1 MGNKIELIG
10 VTKKYGDRYILN
22 QVNLSL
28 DSSHIYILVGKNG
41 CGKSTLFNIISGY
54 DRDYSGS
61 VQLNGLS
68 VGYLLQ
74 NDMLFR
80 NLTVRENLM
89 LQAAAI
95 QRDKEAGL
103 IEHISRQLDLQS
115 FLDRRVSELSG
126 GEKKK
131 VSIGQIMLKNMDV
144 VLLDEPTSNI
154 QKAYARDLIRTIYD
168 AFKEKILVISSH
180 DNLFEYDKKTCGLEL
195 KDGEINGRI

>member
-1 MGNKIELIG
+1 MSNKIELIG

-95 QRDKEAGL
+95 QRDKETGL
-103 IEHISRQLDLQS
+103 IEHISQQLDLQS

-131 VSIGQIMLKNMDV
+131 VSIGQIMLKNTDV
-144 VLLDEPTSNI
+144 VLLDEPTANI
-154 QKAYARDLIRTIYD
+154 QKAYARDLIKTIYD

-180 DNLFEYDKKTCGLEL
+180 DDLFEYDKKTCGLEL

>member
-1 MGNKIELIG
+1 MSNKIELIG

-22 QVNLSL
+22 RVDLSL
-28 DSSHIYILVGKNG
+28 DSNHIYILVGKNG

-54 DRDYSGS
+54 DNDYSGS

-89 LQAAAI
+89 LQAAALH
-95 QRDKEAGL
+95 RDKEKGL
-103 IEHISRQLDLQS
+103 IECVSQQLDLQNL
-115 FLDRRVSELSG
+115 LDRRVSELSG

-131 VSIGQIMLKNMDV
+131 VSIAQIMLKNTDI
-144 VLLDEPTSNI
+144 VLLDEPTANI
-154 QKAYARDLIRTIYD
+154 EKEYAKDLIRTIYD
-168 AFKEKILVISSH
+168 AFREKILIISSH
-180 DNLFEYDKKTCGLEL
+180 DALFEYDERICGLEL

>member
-1 MGNKIELIG
+1 MNNKIKLIG

-22 QVNLSL
+22 QVDLSL

-41 CGKSTLFNIISGY
+41 CGKSTLFNVISGY
-54 DRDYSGS
+54 DRDYSGR
-61 VQLNGLS
+61 VQLNDLS

-74 NDMLFR
+74 SDMLFR

-95 QRDKEAGL
+95 HKDKETGL
-103 IEHISRQLDLQS
+103 VEHISRQLDLQYL
-115 FLDRRVSELSG
+115 LDRRVSELSG

-131 VSIGQIMLKNMDV
+131 VSIGQIMMKDTDV
-144 VLLDEPTSNI
+144 VLLDEPTANI
-154 QKAYARDLIRTIYD
+154 QKTYARDLIRTINN
-168 AFKEKILVISSH
+168 AFEDKILVISSH
-180 DNLFEYDKKTCGLEL
+180 DDLFEYDEKTCRLEL

>member
-1 MGNKIELIG
+1 MSNKIELIG

-95 QRDKEAGL
+95 QRDKETGL
-103 IEHISRQLDLQS
+103 IEHISQQLDLQS

-131 VSIGQIMLKNMDV
+131 VSIGQIMLKNTDV
-144 VLLDEPTSNI
+144 VLLDEPTANI

-180 DNLFEYDKKTCGLEL
+180 DDLFEYDKKTCGLEL

>member
-1 MGNKIELIG
+1 MSNKIELMG
-10 VTKKYGDRYILN
+10 VTKKYGERYILN

-54 DRDYSGS
+54 DRDYFGS

-68 VGYLLQ
+68 VGYLIQ

-95 QRDKEAGL
+95 QRDKETGM
-103 IEHISRQLDLQS
+103 IEHISRQLDFQS

-131 VSIGQIMLKNMDV
+131 VSIAQIMLKNTDV
-144 VLLDEPTSNI
+144 VLLDEPTANI
-154 QKAYARDLIRTIYD
+154 QKAYAKELIRTIYD
-168 AFKEKILVISSH
+168 AFKGKILVISSH
-180 DNLFEYDKKTCGLEL
+180 DNLFEYNERICGLEL

>member
-1 MGNKIELIG
+1 MNNKIKLIG

-22 QVNLSL
+22 QVDLSL

-41 CGKSTLFNIISGY
+41 CGKSTLFNVISGY
-54 DRDYSGS
+54 DRDYSGR
-61 VQLNGLS
+61 VQLNDLS

-74 NDMLFR
+74 SDMLFR

-95 QRDKEAGL
+95 HKDKETGL
-103 IEHISRQLDLQS
+103 VEHISRQLDLQNL
-115 FLDRRVSELSG
+115 LDRRVSELSG

-131 VSIGQIMLKNMDV
+131 VSIGQIMMKDTDV
-144 VLLDEPTSNI
+144 VLLDEPTANI
-154 QKAYARDLIRTIYD
+154 QKTYARDLIRTINN
-168 AFKEKILVISSH
+168 AFEDKILVISSH
-180 DNLFEYDKKTCGLEL
+180 DDLFEYDEKICRLEL

>member
-1 MGNKIELIG
+1 MNNKIKLIG

-22 QVNLSL
+22 QVDLSL

-41 CGKSTLFNIISGY
+41 CGKSTLFNVISGY
-54 DRDYSGS
+54 DRDYSGR
-61 VQLNGLS
+61 VQLNDLS

-74 NDMLFR
+74 SDMLFR

-95 QRDKEAGL
+95 HKDKETGL
-103 IEHISRQLDLQS
+103 VEHISRQLDLQNL
-115 FLDRRVSELSG
+115 LDRRVSELSG

-131 VSIGQIMLKNMDV
+131 VSIGQIMMKDTDV
-144 VLLDEPTSNI
+144 VLLDEPTANI
-154 QKAYARDLIRTIYD
+154 QKTYARDLIRTINN
-168 AFKEKILVISSH
+168 AFEDKILVISSH
-180 DNLFEYDKKTCGLEL
+180 DDLFEYDEKTCRLEL

>member
-1 MGNKIELIG
+1 MSNKIELIG

-61 VQLNGLS
+61 VRLNGLS

-95 QRDKEAGL
+95 QRDIEVGL

-144 VLLDEPTSNI
+144 VLLDEPTANI
-154 QKAYARDLIRTIYD
+154 QKAYARDIIRTIYD
-168 AFKEKILVISSH
+168 AFKKKILVISSH

-195 KDGEINGRI
+195 KDGEISERI

>member
-1 MGNKIELIG
+1 MNNKIKLIG

-22 QVNLSL
+22 QVDLSL

-41 CGKSTLFNIISGY
+41 CGKSTLFNVISGY
-54 DRDYSGS
+54 DREYSGR
-61 VQLNGLS
+61 VQLNDLS

-74 NDMLFR
+74 SDMLFR

-95 QRDKEAGL
+95 HKDKETGL
-103 IEHISRQLDLQS
+103 VEHISRQLDLQNL
-115 FLDRRVSELSG
+115 LDRRVSELSG

-131 VSIGQIMLKNMDV
+131 VSIGQIMMKDTDV
-144 VLLDEPTSNI
+144 VLLDEPTANI
-154 QKAYARDLIRTIYD
+154 QKTYARDLIRTINN
-168 AFKEKILVISSH
+168 AFEDKILVISSH
-180 DNLFEYDKKTCGLEL
+180 DDLFEYDEKICRLEL

>member
-1 MGNKIELIG
+1 MSNEIKLIG

-22 QVNLSL
+22 QVDLSL
-28 DSSHIYILVGKNG
+28 DSNHIYILIGKNG

-54 DRDYSGS
+54 DKDYSGII
-61 VQLNGLS
+61 QLNGLS

-95 QRDKEAGL
+95 HRDKETSL
-103 IEHISRQLDLQS
+103 VERISRQLGLQNL
-115 FLDRRVSELSG
+115 LDRRVSELSG

-131 VSIGQIMLKNMDV
+131 VSIGQIMLKDTDV
-144 VLLDEPTSNI
+144 VLLDEPTANI
-154 QKAYARDLIRTIYD
+154 QKSYARVLIRIIKN
-168 AFKEKILVISSH
+168 AFEEKILVISSH
-180 DNLFEYDKKTCGLEL
+180 DNLFEHDEKTCWLEL
-195 KDGEINGRI
+195 KDGEINESI

>member
-1 MGNKIELIG
+1 MSNKIELMG
-10 VTKKYGDRYILN
+10 VTKKYGERYILN

-54 DRDYSGS
+54 DRDYFGS

-68 VGYLLQ
+68 VGYLIQ

-95 QRDKEAGL
+95 QRDKETGL
-103 IEHISRQLDLQS
+103 IEHISRQLDFQS

-131 VSIGQIMLKNMDV
+131 VSIAQIMLKNTDV
-144 VLLDEPTSNI
+144 VLLDEPTANI
-154 QKAYARDLIRTIYD
+154 QKAYAKELIRTIYD
-168 AFKEKILVISSH
+168 AFKGKILVISSH
-180 DNLFEYDKKTCGLEL
+180 DNLFEYNERICGLEL

>member
-1 MGNKIELIG
+1 MSNKIELIG

-22 QVNLSL
+22 RVDFSL
-28 DSSHIYILVGKNG
+28 DSNHIYVLVGKNG

-54 DRDYSGS
+54 DRDYSGR

-80 NLTVRENLM
+80 NLTVRDNLM

-95 QRDKEAGL
+95 HRDKEIGL
-103 IEHISRQLDLQS
+103 IENVSQQLDLQNL
-115 FLDRRVSELSG
+115 LDRRVSELSG

-131 VSIGQIMLKNMDV
+131 VSIGQIMLKNADV
-144 VLLDEPTSNI
+144 VLLDEPTANI
-154 QKAYARDLIRTIYD
+154 QKEYAMDLIRTIYD
-168 AFKEKILVISSH
+168 AFEEKILVVASH
-180 DNLFEYDKKTCGLEL
+180 DDLFEYDERICRLEL
-195 KDGEINGRI
+195 KDGEFNGRI

>member
-1 MGNKIELIG
+1 MNNKIKLIG

-22 QVNLSL
+22 QVDLSL

-41 CGKSTLFNIISGY
+41 CGKSTLFNVISGY
-54 DRDYSGS
+54 DRDYSGR
-61 VQLNGLS
+61 VQLNDLS

-74 NDMLFR
+74 SDMLLR

-95 QRDKEAGL
+95 HKDKETGL
-103 IEHISRQLDLQS
+103 VEHISRQLDLQNL
-115 FLDRRVSELSG
+115 LDRRVSELSG

-131 VSIGQIMLKNMDV
+131 VSIGQIMMKDTDV
-144 VLLDEPTSNI
+144 VLLDEPTANI
-154 QKAYARDLIRTIYD
+154 QKTYARDLIRTINN
-168 AFKEKILVISSH
+168 AFEDKILVISSH
-180 DNLFEYDKKTCGLEL
+180 DDLFEYDEKICRLEL

>member
-1 MGNKIELIG
+1 MSNKIELIG

-95 QRDKEAGL
+95 QRDKETGL
-103 IEHISRQLDLQS
+103 IEHISQQLDLQS

-131 VSIGQIMLKNMDV
+131 VSIGQIMLKNTDV
-144 VLLDEPTSNI
+144 VLLDEPTANI

-180 DNLFEYDKKTCGLEL
+180 DDLFEYDKKTCGLEL
-195 KDGEINGRI
+195 KDGDINGRI